1 MGISGDK
8 MARFKKEVQT
18 EVDPL
23 LEIEER
29 LSHKLNPVQPDPE
42 FVRRVRYKLTNPPS
56 VLLENR
62 ANISGIIS
70 ILVILASGL
79 LILLIINR
87 IREWIFR

>member
-1 MGISGDK
+1 MSR
-8 MARFKKEVQT
+8 MKKELQT

-23 LEIEER
+23 LEFEER

-42 FVRRVRYKLTNPPS
+42 FVRRVHYKLTNPPS
-56 VLLENR
+56 VILENR

-70 ILVILASGL
+70 ILIILASGL
-79 LILLIINR
+79 FILWIINR